1 VADQPNDEH
10 QKAQCN
16 GDICSSMCH
25 FAPNSSGPSAKSL
38 APVRF
43 AMSRPDC
50 RSLPCN
56 AASEESFGN
65 SAQAA
70 EPSILPD
77 RAANLIGLSRRV
89 ARQVQPISDGHGLV
103 FGELLEARSVSR
115 WGRG

>member
-1 VADQPNDEH
+1 MMSTKKLNAMATYAAACAILH
-10 QKAQCN
+10 QSVGQIVGTGSVCD
-16 GDICSSMCH
+16 GH
-25 FAPNSSGPSAKSL
+25 
-38 APVRF
+38 
-43 AMSRPDC
+43 C

>member
-1 VADQPNDEH
+1 MQQHVPFCTKFIGSVGQIVGTGSVCDGH
-10 QKAQCN
+10 
-16 GDICSSMCH
+16 
-25 FAPNSSGPSAKSL
+25 
-38 APVRF
+38 
-43 AMSRPDC
+43 C

-103 FGELLEARSVSR
+103 FGELLEARWVSR